1 MLNGIH
7 VGLITIFLGL
17 YGLTNNRNAVKM
29 LMSLSVVNS
38 GVVLLFVSVAYVPGG
53 SAPVVGQGSTMVD
66 PLPHTFMLT
75 SIVVNLAT
83 LALGLALVLYLYR
96 EYNTLDVRAMWEGS
110 DD

>member
-1 MLNGIH
+1 VLSGIE

-29 LMSLSVVNS
+29 LMSLTVVNT
-38 GVVLLFVSVAYVPGG
+38 GVILLFISVAYIPSGSVPI
-53 SAPVVGQGSTMVD
+53 VGEGATMVD

-96 EYNTLDVRAMWEGS
+96 EYETLDVQDMWEGS

>member
-7 VGLITIFLGL
+7 VGLITIFLGI

-38 GVVLLFVSVAYVPGG
+38 GVILLFISVAYVPGG
-53 SAPVVGQGSTMVD
+53 SVPIVGHSSSMVD

-96 EYNTLDVRAMWEGS
+96 EYNTLDVRAMWEGNG
-110 DD
+110 D

>member
-1 MLNGIH
+1 MLSGIE

-29 LMSLSVVNS
+29 LMSLTVVNT
-38 GVVLLFVSVAYVPGG
+38 GVILLFISVAYIPGG
-53 SAPVVGQGSTMVD
+53 SVPIVGEGAEMVD

-96 EYNTLDVRAMWEGS
+96 EYDTLDVRAVWEGS

>member
-1 MLNGIH
+1 MLSGIE
-7 VGLITIFLGL
+7 VGIITIFLGL

-29 LMSLSVVNS
+29 LMSLTVVNT
-38 GVVLLFVSVAYVPGG
+38 GVILLFISVAYIPGG
-53 SAPVVGQGSTMVD
+53 SVPIVGEGAEMVD

-96 EYNTLDVRAMWEGS
+96 EYDTLDVRALWEGS

>member
-1 MLNGIH
+1 MLGGIE

-29 LMSLSVVNS
+29 LMSLTVVNT
-38 GVVLLFVSVAYVPGG
+38 GVILLFISIAYKPGG
-53 SAPVVGQGSTMVD
+53 SVPIIREGTNMVD

-96 EYNTLDVRAMWEGS
+96 EYETLDVRAMWEGS

>member
-1 MLNGIH
+1 MSGIE

-29 LMSLSVVNS
+29 LMSLTVVNT
-38 GVVLLFVSVAYVPGG
+38 GVILLFISVAYVPEG
-53 SAPVVGQGSTMVD
+53 SVPIMGDGAKMVD

-96 EYNTLDVRAMWEGS
+96 EYGTLDVRAMWEVPN
-110 DD
+110 D

>member
-1 MLNGIH
+1 VLSGVE

-29 LMSLSVVNS
+29 LMSLTVVNT
-38 GVVLLFVSVAYVPGG
+38 GVILLFISVAYIPGG
-53 SAPVVGQGSTMVD
+53 SVPIVGEGVEMVD

-96 EYNTLDVRAMWEGS
+96 EYDTLDVRAVWEGS